1 MPYDPNIPAD
11 HADLTGVMFRGQ
23 FQGLKELIDS
33 VSGVTSAVV
42 DSVTTLPPGSQ
53 AVVAV
58 SVAGTELHLSFSLP
72 QGTVG
77 ATGDQGPAGEVSQSD
92 LGNAITGVLSQTSS
106 NTNGVSTLGLA
117 VSDPPS
123 QGEMQLIANKLD
135 ELISALRR

>member
-1 MPYDPNIPAD
+1 MPYDPQWPQNGQNIDAD
-11 HADLTGVMFRGQ
+11 RFRDQFSGVLDLINAAPGITGV
-23 FQGLKELIDS
+23 
-33 VSGVTSAVV
+33 VV
-42 DSVTTLPPGSQ
+42 DGVTTLPAGDPA
-53 AVVAV
+53 AVSA

-92 LGNAITGVLSQTSS
+92 LGNAITGALSQTSS

>member
-1 MPYDPNIPAD
+1 
-11 HADLTGVMFRGQ
+11 
-23 FQGLKELIDS
+23 
-33 VSGVTSAVV
+33 
-42 DSVTTLPPGSQ
+42 
-53 AVVAV
+53 
-58 SVAGTELHLSFSLP
+58 
-72 QGTVG
+72 VG

-92 LGNAITGVLSQTSS
+92 LGNAITGALSQTSS